1 MSSYVIEGPE
11 NLIKVDGS
19 LKDDRKVIVQFN
31 DEVFTFHLQKGN
43 FSEGATSAELHCND
57 GSHVEEGAVT
67 QDIKLPN
74 GVKIESGAV
83 TNRFIL
89 PNGRQV
95 SDRDNNSGI
104 NITVDSD
111 GSTKSSN
118 IHISLSSSSGN
129 KTIETKTRSQT
140 NEQSNMNRVS
150 KDKFVDAVTPGFGSL
165 FLVLLGLYTGSASTV
180 MIGSFLYLLFSLP
193 TIIRYVAQEKVGTQE
208 ETERNSDSEDIE
220 DKIEDVKE
228 MYANGEISEQ
238 ELEDKIENELE
249 EGEDL
254 ELEYA

>member
-11 NLIKVDGS
+11 HLIKVDGS
-19 LKDDRKVIVQFN
+19 LKDDKKVIVQFD
-31 DEVFTFHLQKGN
+31 DEVFTFHPQKGN
-43 FSEGATSAELHCND
+43 FSEGATSAELYCND
-57 GSHVEEGAVT
+57 GSYVEEGAVT

-83 TNRFIL
+83 TNKFIL

-129 KTIETKTRSQT
+129 KTIETKTQSQT

-150 KDKFVDAVTPGFGSL
+150 KDEFVDAVTPGFGSL
-165 FLVLLGLYTGSASTV
+165 FLVLLGLYTGSASTL
-180 MIGSFLYLLFSLP
+180 MIGTFLYLLFSLP
-193 TIIRYVAQEKVGTQE
+193 TIIRYIAQEKVSSQE
-208 ETERNSDSEDIE
+208 NTNSDSDPENIE
-220 DKIEDVKE
+220 NKIEDVKE

-249 EGEDL
+249 NNKEL
-254 ELEYA
+254 ELETA